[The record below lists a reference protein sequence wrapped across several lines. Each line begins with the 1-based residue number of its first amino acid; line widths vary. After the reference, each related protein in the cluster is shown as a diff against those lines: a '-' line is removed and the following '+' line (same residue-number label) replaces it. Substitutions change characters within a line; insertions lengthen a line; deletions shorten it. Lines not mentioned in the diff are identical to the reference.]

1 MRLGRIGT
9 GKGLLPLPLAGEG
22 WGGGAAAIHAVRV
35 ERVSPTRIASFDA
48 MRPPPQAG
56 EVRQVRGQADSTKNH
71 PAIDDSAIHLLFWR
85 VRLAKIDGYAG
96 SIPRMTSSSALRCV
110 RDAGKR

>member
-1 MRLGRIGT
+1 MRSGRIAT
-9 GKGLLPLPLAGEG
+9 AKGLLPLPLAGEG

-56 EVRQVRGQADSTKNH
+56 EVQHVRGQADSTK
-71 PAIDDSAIHLLFWR
+71 I
-85 VRLAKIDGYAG
+85 
-96 SIPRMTSSSALRCV
+96 IPL
-110 RDAGKR
+110 